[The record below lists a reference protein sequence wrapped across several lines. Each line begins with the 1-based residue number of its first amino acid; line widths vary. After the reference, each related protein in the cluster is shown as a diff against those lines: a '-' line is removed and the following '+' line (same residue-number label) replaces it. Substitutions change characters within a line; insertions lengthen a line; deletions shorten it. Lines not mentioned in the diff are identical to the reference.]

1 MSVVSQ
7 KAPTILLV
15 AGEPSGDSHG
25 AELILA
31 LKRLRP
37 GLRCLGLG
45 GPRMKAAGQEQMYDL
60 SSHAVVGLVEVL
72 KHYPRLRE
80 VFHRTVALAKA
91 ERPDA
96 VVFIDYPGFNLR
108 LAKALRKAVPE
119 TRQVY
124 YISPQVWAWKAG
136 RARQMER
143 LLDRLLVIFPF
154 EQDWF
159 ARHAPGL
166 KVDWVGHPIWDR
178 MMAQDLSLTPADPRT
193 GQGTKEAPLRVALL
207 PGSREAELRKHL
219 PILVR
224 AARELRARRG
234 KNGHGVHFVWLVPD
248 DAKQRLGRR
257 LISAAG
263 GDDLHIESYVGYSL
277 SHLSRCDL
285 ALLASGTVSMEAA
298 CLGVPQIVFYK
309 ANPITY
315 WIGRRVVKIRF
326 LSMVNILVDREVVP
340 EFIQSDLDP
349 VALARHAAALLDDP
363 VRRNDIRKEMR
374 RAVEKLGEPGAS
386 TRAARS
392 ILDEIGVTPA
402 PLAPPVSPK
411 A

>member
-1 MSVVSQ
+1 MSDADITR
-7 KAPTILLV
+7 APKVLLV

-37 GLRCLGLG
+37 GLRCLGVG

-60 SSHAVVGLVEVL
+60 SAHAVVGLVEVA
-72 KHYPRLRE
+72 KHYPQLRG
-80 VFHRTVALAKA
+80 VFDRVVKLAK
-91 ERPDA
+91 EEKPDA

-108 LAKALRKAVPE
+108 LAKVLKKAVPR
-119 TRQVY
+119 TKQVY

-136 RARQMER
+136 RAKTMEK

-154 EQDWF
+154 EKDWF
-159 ARHAPGL
+159 AQHAPGL
-166 KVDWVGHPIWDR
+166 RVDWVGHPIWDR
-178 MMAQDLSLTPADPRT
+178 MMAQDLSLTPADSRT
-193 GQGTKEAPLRVALL
+193 GHGTKEAPLRVALL

-224 AARELRARRG
+224 AARELRARR
-234 KNGHGVHFVWLVPD
+234 KDVHFVWLVPD
-248 DAKQRLGRR
+248 DAKQRMGRK
-257 LISAAG
+257 LIAAAG

-315 WIGRRVVKIRF
+315 WIGRRIVKIRF

-340 EFIQSDLDP
+340 EYIQSDLDP

-363 VRRNDIRKEMR
+363 VLRNDIRKEMR
-374 RAVEKLGEPGAS
+374 RAVERLGEPGAS

-392 ILDEIGVTPA
+392 VLDEIGAAPIVPSASAPA
-402 PLAPPVSPK
+402 
-411 A
+411 